1 MARSWAASC
10 SRHALDREERHA
22 GDHQG
27 DDGGDA
33 RDPRQQA
40 SASAHGFRGRPW
52 VHAARAGGRGR
63 APRHAVLAH
72 VGERPLAQVGRWRG
86 PHDIAQQRRRP
97 TEALELAAT
106 GIAAHQVTR
115 DRRGDRRV
123 PGHQPRQPI
132 GLHGRQLEL
141 FEYLVVIHASPLRQ
155 RSGRATG
162 ARARYRVNSGPA
174 PLPRTSRRRRS
185 ARRVRVLTVPSGQ
198 PRRSAISVCVRSSP

>member
-10 SRHALDREERHA
+10 SDMPWTARRDTPATTRATTAAMLATHGSTRAVRPRVSA
-22 GDHQG
+22 
-27 DDGGDA
+27 DG
-33 RDPRQQA
+33 
-40 SASAHGFRGRPW
+40 RGCRG
-52 VHAARAGGRGR
+52 AEAGGRGR

-72 VGERPLAQVGRWRG
+72 VGERPLAQVGRRRR
-86 PHDIAQQRRRP
+86 PHDVAQQRRRS
-97 TEALELAAT
+97 TEPLELAGT